1 MNTLICCAFKISTF
15 CLHVGKAM
23 RPEAL
28 TTMPTT
34 VLGFLTSRFAGL
46 APHQMLYCSRLQT
59 TVCAECSSGAAATTA
74 YRPLIRHSILLVTS
88 VGKSSSKATQ
98 PCAPHLHFVPFHLL
112 FTCRSAGAAVQS
124 CLHLI
129 IQMEQRTLS
138 AFLGRKTSSKIVNW
152 N

>member
-1 MNTLICCAFKISTF
+1 MNTLICGAFKTSTF
-15 CLHVGKAM
+15 CLHVGKAV

-28 TTMPTT
+28 TTMPTM

-112 FTCRSAGAAVQS
+112 LHVGALVQPFKVVFIS
-124 CLHLI
+124 
-129 IQMEQRTLS
+129 
-138 AFLGRKTSSKIVNW
+138 SSKW
-152 N
+152 NKELYELF